1 MRIKLSSV
9 KEDLL
14 AIKKTIQ
21 MATWQPKYIELD
33 PSEERLAETVMK
45 LEKAVFNKKRVP
57 PLGRREVCIR
67 LLDPIDL
74 NIALESYLA
83 DPLTVSRTLSEELRQ
98 KIQKKVLDL

>member
-1 MRIKLSSV
+1 
-9 KEDLL
+9 
-14 AIKKTIQ
+14 

-57 PLGRREVCIR
+57 PLGRREVCVR

-74 NIALESYLA
+74 NIALKSYLA